1 MSKKRKLN
9 YFIPVAIV
17 AGIGLA
23 VYTSSRTW
31 KMAMQEKEKA
41 TSMRSELDA
50 TQRSNAKLKA
60 KDQLLNPVQKEEE
73 ARRMGY
79 ALPNEVPLPDKSSK
93 APLTDEPSKASPKVD
108 SAKQPI
114 DLRDEDK
121 NEPPKDLR

>member
-1 MSKKRKLN
+1 MSKKRKPN

-17 AGIGLA
+17 AGLAMA
-23 VYTSSRTW
+23 VYTSTRTW

-41 TSMRSELDA
+41 TSMRTELDA

-60 KDQLLNPVQKEEE
+60 KEQLLNPVQKEEE

-79 ALPNEVPLPDKSSK
+79 ALPNEVPLPDKNMTASVTE
-93 APLTDEPSKASPKVD
+93 APKKTSPKVD
-108 SAKQPI
+108 SSKPPI